1 MSDNNKDGLY
11 GIVTGV
17 VGKVGPY
24 AKGQRISVVYQGHPN
39 NKYPDRVV
47 VWDDKQDV
55 RVVEGQR
62 VKVSGFLSARKN
74 ERDGKVYVDVAINS
88 PRIEVLEA
96 AQGQAQQSA
105 GDSWNTPGTF
115 DSDVPF

>member
-1 MSDNNKDGLY
+1 MANDKDGLY
-11 GIVTGV
+11 GIVTGT

-24 AKGQRISVVYQGHPN
+24 AKGQRISVEYQGHPN

-47 VWDDKQDV
+47 VWDDKQET
-55 RVVEGQR
+55 RVSEGDR

-88 PRIEVLEA
+88 PRIELLTAVES
-96 AQGQAQQSA
+96 SA
-105 GDSWNTPGTF
+105 TVGDSWNTPGTY
-115 DSDVPF
+115 DGGTPF